1 VSGREVEIARDLL
14 TERHPDLTAL
24 SNSQIPQSTNIHISS
39 REAGQDDR
47 RQMTPIPKDSAED
60 STFGPGSHDSST
72 AAEHLPDNS
81 TNSRE
86 KGTRTKRRRIV
97 SDPDMVDAPSRL
109 IPSQVKEEPSPTDV
123 TMVDRT
129 AFQVAAD
136 GTTTLE
142 IEKSTQVVEVEV
154 PILDTVGV
162 KANKISDAGE
172 ESPERAAVESAIDEH
187 HDEQSLGGTRD
198 EEKSIVSKPRP
209 KTYAKKRKA
218 LDNEQ
223 IASDR
228 AETPT
233 PGNKA
238 TSSIREPVSASALS
252 TPLTGRS
259 KPSLN
264 QTSAYVTRAKNG
276 NPSTTASD
284 LKSQGSPF
292 SKKRQQVRT
301 SKNDENGEKSP
312 GIVRVKEEAH
322 DPMNDGRPRI
332 TGGDDEGMH
341 RGIVRNVRRLSVV
354 LLHRRSALHLAATFS
369 RSSQG
374 RN

>member
-1 VSGREVEIARDLL
+1 VSGREVAIARDLL

-39 REAGQDDR
+39 REAGQDGR

-97 SDPDMVDAPSRL
+97 SDPDTVDAPSRL

-142 IEKSTQVVEVEV
+142 SEESAQVVEVEG
-154 PILDTVGV
+154 PILDAVGV
-162 KANKISDAGE
+162 DANKISDAGE

-187 HDEQSLGGTRD
+187 HEEQSLGGTRE

-223 IASDR
+223 IGSDR

-238 TSSIREPVSASALS
+238 TSTTRESASASALS
-252 TPLTGRS
+252 TPLTTRS
-259 KPSLN
+259 KPSPN
-264 QTSAYVTRAKNG
+264 QSSAYVTRAKLWNYT
-276 NPSTTASD
+276 TTALDSN
-284 LKSQGSPF
+284 SHGSPLP
-292 SKKRQQVRT
+292 KKRQQVKT
-301 SKNDENGEKSP
+301 SKNGEDGEKSP
-312 GIVRVKEEAH
+312 GMVRVKEEAP
-322 DPMNDGRPRI
+322 DPVNDGRPRI
-332 TGGDDEGMH
+332 TGGDDEGTH
-341 RGIVRNVRRLSVV
+341 TAIIYVYI
-354 LLHRRSALHLAATFS
+354 AHLPSCFTEDPLCI
-369 RSSQG
+369 
-374 RN
+374 